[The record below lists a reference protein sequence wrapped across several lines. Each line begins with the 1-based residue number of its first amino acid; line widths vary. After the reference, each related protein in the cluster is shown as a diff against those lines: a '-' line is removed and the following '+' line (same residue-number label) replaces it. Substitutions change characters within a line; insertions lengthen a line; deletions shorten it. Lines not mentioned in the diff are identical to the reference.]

1 MDAKA
6 KENAAMADSLP
17 QLKLTNKPTIIT
29 QPLALLVDFAQQ
41 QVLLVELEVSLAV
54 HEENSLVISLFALQL
69 INLLK

>member
-29 QPLALLVDFAQQ
+29 QPLALLVDFA
-41 QVLLVELEVSLAV
+41 
-54 HEENSLVISLFALQL
+54 
-69 INLLK
+69 K